1 MPDTAPRPNAAA
13 RFEVAA
19 VRAQFPILAQP
30 SHGKPLAFLD
40 SAASAQKP
48 QAVIDAV
55 AHTYETRYA
64 NVHRG
69 VYELSER
76 TSAAYEAVRGKTRGL
91 INAAEDDEIVFTSG
105 TTEGI
110 NLVAQSWGRASLREG
125 DEILI
130 TEMEHHSNIVPWQML
145 RDEIGVV
152 LKVAPFDDDGVLIME
167 AFEKLLT
174 DRTRLVSVAQ
184 VSNALGTILPLA
196 RIIELAHDAGA
207 LVLIDGAQGA
217 PHVATDVRALGCDF
231 YAFSGHKL
239 YGPTGTGV
247 LYGRGDLL
255 SEIPPWKGGG
265 DMILSVTFEK
275 TEYAPPPYRF
285 EAGTPN
291 IAGTI
296 GLGAAI
302 DWFTSL
308 DHEGLAAH
316 EADLLAYG
324 TERLLEVPGLRLFG
338 TAPEKAAVISFVLD
352 YAHPH
357 DVGTILD
364 QEGVAVRTGHHC
376 AQPVMDHFD
385 VPATVRA
392 SFGAYS
398 NRDDIDALVRAL
410 GQVRELFG

>member
-13 RFEVAA
+13 RFDVAA

-48 QAVIDAV
+48 RAVIDAV
-55 AHTYETRYA
+55 AHTYEKQYA

-76 TSAAYEAVRGKTRGL
+76 TSAAYEAVRGKTRAL

-110 NLVAQSWGRASLREG
+110 NLVAQSWGRANLRAG

-130 TEMEHHSNIVPWQML
+130 TELEHHSNIVPWQML
-145 RDEIGVV
+145 REEIGVV
-152 LKVAPFDDDGVLIME
+152 LKVAPFDDRGALIME

-174 DRTRLVSVAQ
+174 ERTKLVSVAQ

-207 LVLIDGAQGA
+207 LVLVDGAQGA

-239 YGPTGTGV
+239 YGPSGTGV

-255 SEIPPWKGGG
+255 SAIPPWKGGG

-275 TEYAPPPYRF
+275 TEYAPPPYKF

-302 DWFTSL
+302 DWFTGL
-308 DHEGLAAH
+308 DQEGLHAH

-324 TERLLEVPGLRLFG
+324 TERLLEVPGLRLIG

-385 VPATVRA
+385 VAATVRV